1 MLKNYLKTAFR
12 NLWRN
17 KQFSLINIGGL
28 ALGITVFLFITQ
40 YVAFEWSANRFN
52 KNYDDLY
59 RVNVQYKEGNT
70 DYYVT
75 PGFAPLI
82 KQQVPGIKNYIRVAD
97 GIGGGIIS
105 YAGIKE
111 TDSKTFREHKMIYVD
126 GSFLDVFSF
135 PLLSGTASLQQ
146 PQTLALSEDMSK
158 KLFGGTD
165 ATGKTVMVSNQF
177 GNTPYTVKAVYAM
190 PANSDIKAAVLL
202 SLHTLES
209 AANRDDNDWADPN
222 SIESGGFTNIYFQLS
237 KGTNGTV
244 VSNSITKF
252 VRSVSPASKNDV
264 VVLQPFSQ
272 LHLAPS
278 FGYPFQTFGS
288 LLLVFVFACIAVLI
302 LLIAWVNYINLSTA
316 QSLNRAKEVGVRKVL
331 GASRTQLV
339 SQYLTETF
347 IITLVAVV
355 IAVSL
360 VSTFQTWFNNFT
372 GKQLSLSV
380 LNNGWFWGM
389 GILLIVLGSLL
400 SGGYVAFAVTAYK
413 PVSTIRGKMQSS
425 VKGFSARKGLVVFQF
440 TISIVFI
447 IATVILYK
455 QLQYMQTEKLGM
467 NLEQLIVI
475 QGPTVSSEGQAQR
488 NVSFK
493 NELSR
498 LPFVTKYAAS
508 NNIPGVGYIFSANGI
523 TKLNPKKEDE
533 KKSYSM
539 FISDDKFFDTY
550 EIDFAQGVAFSQN
563 DAERSW
569 NNVRKVI
576 INEKAAESLGFEKKE
591 NIIGQKI
598 LWGEP
603 FEVIGVVK
611 DYHHIALREAIK
623 PTIYLASVSF
633 AYFTIKTD
641 ISNIQSKM
649 NTIKVIY
656 DKTFSGNPFEYFF
669 ADERYDQQYSQEQ
682 KLGNVFVTA
691 ASIAVLIA
699 CMGLFGL
706 AAFSARQR
714 VKEIG
719 IRKVLG
725 ASVKDITTL
734 LSKDFI
740 KLVLISILIAS
751 PVAWWLM
758 HNWLKDFA
766 YRTDISWWIFVVAGL
781 IAVVIAVTTV
791 SFQAIKAAMA
801 NPVKSL
807 RTE

>member
-1 MLKNYLKTAFR
+1 MIKNYFKTAFR

-17 KQFSLINIGGL
+17 RQFSFINIAGL

-52 KNYDDLY
+52 KNYDELY
-59 RVNVQYKEGNT
+59 RVNLQYKKGNT
-70 DYYVT
+70 DYYIP
-75 PGFAPLI
+75 PGFAPLV
-82 KQQVPGIKNYIRVAD
+82 KQQVPGIRNYVRVAD

-105 YAGIKE
+105 YADSKE
-111 TDSKTFREHKMIYVD
+111 TNTKTFREDNMVYVD

-135 PLLSGTASLQQ
+135 SLLSGTASLQQ
-146 PQTLALSEDMSK
+146 PQTLALSEDMSR
-158 KLFGGTD
+158 KLFGSTD
-165 ATGKTVMVSNQF
+165 AAGKTVMVSNQF

-222 SIESGGFTNIYFQLS
+222 TTEWGFTNIYLQLNKEANGATVS
-237 KGTNGTV
+237 KL
-244 VSNSITKF
+244 ITQF
-252 VRSVSPASKNDV
+252 VRSVKPDSKDDV
-264 VVLQPFSQ
+264 IVLQPFSR

-278 FGYPFQTFGS
+278 FDYPFQTFGN

-331 GASRTQLV
+331 GANRMQLV
-339 SQYLTETF
+339 LQYLTETF
-347 IITLVAVV
+347 IITLAAVA
-355 IAVSL
+355 IALLLINV
-360 VSTFQTWFNNFT
+360 FQNLFNDFA

-380 LNNGWFWGM
+380 LSKGWFLIIGV
-389 GILLIVLGSLL
+389 LLIVLGSLL

-413 PVSTIRGKMQSS
+413 PVSIIRGKVQPA
-425 VKGFSARKGLVVFQF
+425 VKGFSVRKGLVVFQF

-467 NLEQLIVI
+467 NLEQLVVI

-508 NNIPGVGYIFSANGI
+508 NNIPGVGYNFSTNGI

-550 EIDFAQGVAFSQN
+550 EIDFAQGSAFSQN

-576 INEKAAESLGFEKKE
+576 INEKAAESLGFNEKE

-598 LWGEP
+598 LWGEA

-633 AYFTIKTD
+633 SYFTIKTD

-649 NTIKVIY
+649 NTIKAIY
-656 DKTFSGNPFEYFF
+656 NKTFSGNPFEYFF

-719 IRKVLG
+719 IRRVLG

-751 PVAWWLM
+751 PLAWWLM

-766 YRTDISWWIFVVAGL
+766 YRTDISWWIFVVAGV
-781 IAVVIAVTTV
+781 IAVFIAVTTV
-791 SFQAIKAAMA
+791 SFQAIKAARA
-801 NPVKSL
+801 NPVENL